1 MSIQPLEG
9 CGRVDGGEHMR
20 AVRVTGP
27 GVVEVADIE
36 PPSGD
41 GVRVRVIACGIC
53 GSDLHLA
60 GFGPLQC
67 TLGHE
72 FAGLLDDG
80 SPVVVEPHVPCGTC
94 DICTTGPAHLCRT
107 IMQRMYGI
115 SLDGG
120 LAEEVIVDPA
130 SVLPLPATVPVESAA
145 LVEPVAVAVHG
156 INKLNL
162 RPGQRVLVIGGGS
175 IGLTA
180 VAVLRHRDIEVDLVA
195 RHPAQRESGEAL
207 GAGTAIADEYDVVVD
222 AAGTQSSTDAAFG
235 KARPGGAV
243 LALGSYWEPI
253 QLTTGSQLREVTLIP
268 ALTYGHHNGR
278 REFIDAIDVLAASPS
293 IVDAL
298 VTHRFALDDAAEAF
312 RVAGDRQA
320 GAIKVVISP

>member
-1 MSIQPLEG
+1 
-9 CGRVDGGEHMR
+9 MR

-27 GVVEVADIE
+27 GVVEVADVE
-36 PPSGD
+36 APGGD
-41 GVRVRVIACGIC
+41 GVRVRVVACGIC

-80 SPVVVEPHVPCGTC
+80 TPVVVEPHVPCGTC
-94 DICTTGPAHLCRT
+94 DICATGPSHLCRT
-107 IMQRMYGI
+107 ILRRMYGI

-120 LAEEVIVDPA
+120 LAEEVIVDPVA
-130 SVLPLPATVPVESAA
+130 VLPLPETVPVASAA
-145 LVEPVAVAVHG
+145 LVEPLAVAVHG
-156 INKLNL
+156 INKLDL
-162 RPGQRVLVIGGGS
+162 QLGQRVLVIGGGS

-180 VAVLRHRDIEVDLVA
+180 VAVLRHRGIEVDLVA
-195 RHPAQRESGEAL
+195 RHQAQREAGAKL
-207 GAGTAIADEYDVVVD
+207 GAANEIADEYDVVVD
-222 AAGTQSSTDAAFG
+222 AAGTQSSTDEAFG
-235 KARPGGAV
+235 KARPGGTV

-253 QLTTGSQLREVTLIP
+253 QLNTGSQMREVTLIP
-268 ALTYGHHNGR
+268 AMTYGHHNGR
-278 REFIDAIDVLAASPS
+278 REFIDAIDVLAANPS

-320 GAIKVVISP
+320 GAIKVIISP